1 MRNYIR
7 KTANLDP
14 ERGDALTWRREELSP
29 LYAKTFPS
37 DIRRDIL
44 DMAGAWFCD
53 PPNTPTPHLDNPLA
67 DAFLQTIISRQ
78 KKKVEDYIAG
88 CDKKVYHK
96 DAGNMGQLEVPH
108 VTKENQNEDKD
119 TRREI
124 SLSSEGDDKARTD
137 AALASPSSVGEAKKT
152 LAMFAPEMSS
162 HAELV
167 KDGKPVDD
175 WARNYLAATA
185 DASLLM
191 VATRLYPDD
200 IDEKDETI
208 NEILEGN
215 SFFDDSDLPKV
226 FFKSDG
232 GKFIKS
238 ALTASE
244 DIYHAFNSKD
254 SDHAV
259 GKSDEVFKRALL
271 DGYISASKNS
281 SVKNPTA
288 WILSRLKKVA
298 AAVTTL
304 ENAKPPNPV
313 D

>member
-88 CDKKVYHK
+88 CDKKVFHK

-108 VTKENQNEDKD
+108 VTKGNQNEDKD

-137 AALASPSSVGEAKKT
+137 AALASPFSVEDAKKT
-152 LAMFAPEMSS
+152 LAMFAPEIMSHS
-162 HAELV
+162 ELL
-167 KDGKPVDD
+167 KDGKQPTD
-175 WARNYLAATA
+175 WTRKYLAATA

-191 VATRLYPDD
+191 IAKRLYPDD
-200 IDEKDETI
+200 FSEKDEAI
-208 NEILEGN
+208 SEILDGS
-215 SFFDDSDLPKV
+215 SFFDDSELPNG
-226 FFKSDG
+226 FFKPDG

-238 ALTASE
+238 ALAVSDT
-244 DIYHAFNSKD
+244 IYNAYD
-254 SDHAV
+254 SRDGDHAIE
-259 GKSDEVFKRALL
+259 KSDKVFKRALL